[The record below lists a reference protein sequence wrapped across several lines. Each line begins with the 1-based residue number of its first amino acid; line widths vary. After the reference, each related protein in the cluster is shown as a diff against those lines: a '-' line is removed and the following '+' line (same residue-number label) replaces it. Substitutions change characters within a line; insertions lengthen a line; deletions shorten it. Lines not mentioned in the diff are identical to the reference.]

1 MLIGDVLVL
10 FNTNRHNNIRRIP
23 SGDKHR
29 EKQLIFLIHFSIVIY
44 VDSDRQY
51 NHVLFAG
58 KPLELWC
65 KLPSC
70 ENKQTQANKIYSSSS
85 ECIIG
90 RKFKTIRIIY
100 LSICIVFI
108 CHVRDKNNY
117 YCA

>member
-1 MLIGDVLVL
+1 MIGDVLVL

-23 SGDKHR
+23 SAD
-29 EKQLIFLIHFSIVIY
+29 KQLIFQIHFSIVIY

-51 NHVLFAG
+51 NHILFAG

-70 ENKQTQANKIYSSSS
+70 ENKQTQSNKIYNLSS
-85 ECIIG
+85 ECMIG

-100 LSICIVFI
+100 LSICVLFI

-117 YCA
+117 CCA